1 MKQVYFLKSPQ
12 IQLNCIKFIEGLQ
25 TDIERY
31 LMVEIKEPTRSL
43 EQSALL
49 HALFG
54 ELSKKAKW
62 QGEKLTP
69 EQWKVLMIS
78 AHTIATGAPCKLT
91 VGLEG
96 EMVNLRE
103 SSAKM
108 SVKRLS
114 SLIEYI
120 YAWCAMNE
128 INLKDINHD

>member
-25 TDIERY
+25 TDSERY

-43 EQSALL
+43 DQSALL

-69 EQWKVLMIS
+69 EQWKMLMVS
-78 AHTIATGAPCKLT
+78 AHTIATKEQTKMVIGI
-91 VGLEG
+91 EG
-96 EMVNLRE
+96 EVINLRE
-103 SSAKM
+103 STAKM
-108 SVKRLS
+108 SVKRMI
-114 SLIEYI
+114 SLIEYVQ
-120 YAWCAMNE
+120 AWSACNGVE
-128 INLKDINHD
+128 LSQ